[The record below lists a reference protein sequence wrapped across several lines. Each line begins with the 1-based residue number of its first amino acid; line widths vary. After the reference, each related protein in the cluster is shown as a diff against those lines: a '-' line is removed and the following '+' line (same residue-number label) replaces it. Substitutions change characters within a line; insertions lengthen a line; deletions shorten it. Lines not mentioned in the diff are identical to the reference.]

1 VKASVLLFSLL
12 APATA
17 LAAGPNFQYEY
28 LELGHLRAQ
37 PDGGPTGSGP
47 YADFSYSIM
56 DAIQFRAG
64 YASLSYPLGVSYKD
78 YSLGVTG
85 EAAVN
90 DSTDVYTDI
99 LYVNDRYDHL
109 GHSVSD
115 DGYRLAIGL
124 RHRPWGWEW
133 MELDGYLAHNYLG
146 TGYSPGAGSQ
156 AVYLPQSSNEAGVGT
171 MFNATH
177 WLSLG
182 VWVARDSTHNMSTS
196 LKLRLYF

>member
-1 VKASVLLFSLL
+1 VKALALLLALL

-17 LAAGPNFQYEY
+17 LAAGPGFQYDY
-28 LELGHLRAQ
+28 LELGHLRTQA
-37 PDGGPTGSGP
+37 DGGQAGSGP
-47 YADFSYSIM
+47 YVDFSYSIM

-64 YASLSYPLGVSYKD
+64 YASLDYPLAVSYKD
-78 YSLGVTG
+78 YSLGLTG
-85 EAAVN
+85 EAAISG
-90 DSTDVYTDI
+90 STDVYTDV

-109 GHSVSD
+109 GNIVSD

-133 MELDGYLAHNYLG
+133 MELDGYVAHNYLG
-146 TGYSPGAGSQ
+146 TGYGAAAGSQ
-156 AVYLPQSSNEAGVGT
+156 AAYLPQSSNEVGVGA

-182 VWVARDSTHNMSTS
+182 LLVTRDSTHDVSTS
-196 LKLRLYF
+196 LRLRLYF